1 LVYKFRLSQT
11 RLWTSEFLALASL
24 PVRCVVNYFL
34 ICSTSPVTAA
44 TAELSRSFGETFYV
58 LGKANL
64 MASVAG
70 IPLTN

>member
-1 LVYKFRLSQT
+1 
-11 RLWTSEFLALASL
+11 
-24 PVRCVVNYFL
+24 VVNYFL